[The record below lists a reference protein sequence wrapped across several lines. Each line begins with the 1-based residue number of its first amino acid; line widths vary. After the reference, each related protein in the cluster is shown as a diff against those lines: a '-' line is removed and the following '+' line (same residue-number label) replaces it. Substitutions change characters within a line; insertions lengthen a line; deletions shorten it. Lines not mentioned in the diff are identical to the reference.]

1 MSNMK
6 RIVEL
11 EDELL
16 EKGYL
21 KLNKND
27 ESTKTILNWF
37 TDTHSDDYSG
47 IFKGINLD
55 ITETKDY
62 YYIELSRE
70 NYAKVVKNT
79 MDGLKSTLTDI
90 VDILKDAK
98 EGE

>member
-16 EKGYL
+16 KNSYL
-21 KLNKND
+21 KLNKSD
-27 ESTKTILNWF
+27 DFTRVALEWF
-37 TDTHSDDYSG
+37 RDTHDENYSG
-47 IFKGINLD
+47 IYKNVDLD
-55 ITETKDY
+55 VTETKDY

-90 VDILKDAK
+90 VDILR
-98 EGE
+98 